1 MNSVEVSPELMVLFD
16 QLRTNAELHGYQYQY
31 LEFNQT
37 KHGTGRFYA
46 RGSLIR
52 QRRVH
57 RHFLTNGLYTE
68 IDIVAS
74 NPSIA
79 LTLVE
84 RLGYALPHLEMY
96 LANRDEFH
104 VHIYSHRDERFWSQ
118 TTQDGNVY
126 SPKLLVNSYL
136 NGSRQI
142 FRELVQTGPISEQLS
157 GLLRDLKRAAHIINS
172 EYAFVECDEQAHNVE
187 GSRVS
192 HVLLTVE
199 AYIVSRLIDYLYYR
213 GSIRKHG
220 EYYDCGYA
228 YDGLF
233 VPNEMGRDPQE
244 VAQQCSDYCQTMGF
258 HRIKLKA
265 KTMTP
270 HVLNVPRLMEYAVM
284 VPRLGTIVNRMK
296 AVIKYPTGR
305 GKTYRSIRYACYNF
319 DTVLIIVHRQTLAL
333 DLKKNYP
340 QFSCYLETEDDC
352 SRINADRQIICINS
366 LHRLASTINKY
377 KIVIVDEINSILRQI
392 VSMKM
397 NPISVKFFERIL
409 LKEELRVLCLD
420 ALVSFKEHEFLAK
433 YGNFQF
439 CVPTEVQVPRAKVT
453 IIENKKYLLTLAKR
467 DALSGIKLWIAHSMS
482 IEKMEGFLQS
492 LNIPYL
498 HVTKFTKDSISVE
511 DFRRYDIV
519 AFSPCID
526 AGVDI
531 TFFEEGVRMQ
541 HFDRGYGLFYT
552 GTTTPQQAVQMLGRD
567 RTCQDFRVCWFGTNT
582 DTVYENRSDFKEYV
596 KSRARLLQTY
606 QLTTYVDNEF
616 NVEVAEDFAFDVAFV
631 SNQTSLEC
639 NSKNYG
645 KNLKYYLA
653 VNGWSIEHPQL
664 DDEQVDESI
673 KRAEIEGIRNEYHSI
688 AHAPVDHNYAYE
700 DLSREATHAKLADS
714 IARAFNF
721 AASGPLRE
729 EFDNDDDFQA
739 ARQQQRADLLDCLNE
754 EGDAIAFDY
763 IKYYRTHR
771 SKLYAQRELIDIW
784 AELKPHPTFR
794 FELLEPS
801 FQEKIA
807 MLNVI
812 VRTMGFNKDRLVIP
826 KDRIRLDDK
835 AFLKA
840 LKGKK
845 ILTYIMDVAGL
856 YVLNSENTCEL
867 VSTIGNSEIEPCRF
881 YIDHSPF
888 KCHELGDKRMCDT
901 CFKEYRS
908 NYAHKCR
915 VPSGFYFQLVAGE
928 RLRFCLKC
936 RQVVRRNAVR
946 HRRRC
951 ANQ

>member
-1 MNSVEVSPELMVLFD
+1 MVMFD
-16 QLRTNAELHGYQYQY
+16 QLRTSEQLQGFQYQY
-31 LEFNQT
+31 LDFNQS
-37 KHGTGRFYA
+37 KYGTGRFYA

-57 RHFLTNGLYTE
+57 RHFLTNGLYSE

-96 LANRDEFH
+96 LANREEFH
-104 VHIYSHRDERFWSQ
+104 AHIYSHRDERFWSQ
-118 TTQDGNVY
+118 STQDGNIY

-157 GLLRDLKRAAHIINS
+157 GLLRDLKRAAHVINS
-172 EYAFVECDEQAHNVE
+172 EYSFVECDEQAHNVV

-199 AYIVSRLIDYLYYR
+199 AYLVSRLIEYLYYR
-213 GSIRKHG
+213 DVIQKKG

-233 VPNEMGRDPQE
+233 LPHQVGRDPNE
-244 VAQQCSDYCQTMGF
+244 VAAMCSQYCQTMGF

-265 KTMTP
+265 KMMSP
-270 HVLNVPRLMEYAVM
+270 HVLNIPRLMEFPVM
-284 VPRLGTIVNRMK
+284 VPRLGTIVNRHK

-319 DTVLIIVHRQTLAL
+319 ETVLIIVHRQTLAL

-352 SRINADRQIICINS
+352 SRINADKQIICINS
-366 LHRLASTINKY
+366 LHRLAATINKY

-409 LKEELRVLCLD
+409 LKDELRVLCLD
-420 ALVSFKEHEFLAK
+420 ALVSFKEEEFLAK

-439 CVPTEVQVPRAKVT
+439 CVPHEIQVPRAKVT
-453 IIENKKYLLTLAKR
+453 IIDNKKYLLTLAKQ
-467 DALSGIKLWIAHSMS
+467 DALSGVKLWIAHSMG

-492 LNIPYL
+492 LNLPYL
-498 HVTKFTKDSISVE
+498 HVTKFTKDTVSVE

-541 HFDRGYGLFYT
+541 HFERGYGLFFT

-567 RTCQDFRVCWFGTNT
+567 RTCQDFRVCWYGTNT
-582 DTVYENRSDFKEYV
+582 DTVFENRNEFKNYV

-616 NVEVAEDFAFDVAFV
+616 NVEVEEDFAFDVAYV
-631 SNQTSLEC
+631 SNQTSAEC

-653 VNGWSIEHPQL
+653 VNGWSINHPDL
-664 DDEQVDESI
+664 DEKEVDEGI
-673 KRAEIEGIRNEYHSI
+673 KRAEIEGIRNEYRSI
-688 AHAPVDHNYAYE
+688 ASAPVNHEFAYE
-700 DLSREATHAKLADS
+700 DLSRAATHARLADS

-721 AASGPLRE
+721 AASGPVPE
-729 EFDNDDDFQA
+729 EYETKEA
-739 ARQQQRADLLDCLNE
+739 YITARQQQRLDLLDCLNE
-754 EGDAIAFDY
+754 EGDAISFDY
-763 IKYYRTHR
+763 IKYYRENR
-771 SKLYAQRELIDIW
+771 LKLFAQRELIDIW
-784 AELKPHPTFR
+784 AGLKPHPTFR
-794 FELLEPS
+794 FEILEPS
-801 FQEKIA
+801 YQEKIA

-812 VRTMGFNKDRLVIP
+812 VRTMGFNNERLVIP
-826 KDRIRLDDK
+826 KDRIRIDDN
-835 AFLKA
+835 AFSKA

-845 ILTYIMDVAGL
+845 MLTYIMDVAGL
-856 YVLNSENTCEL
+856 YVLTSDQTCEL
-867 VSTIGNSEIEPCRF
+867 VSTIGNNDIEPCRF
-881 YIDHSPF
+881 HIENSPF
-888 KCHELGDKRMCDT
+888 SCHELGEKRICET

-908 NYAHKCR
+908 NYSHRCR
-915 VPSGFYFQLVAGE
+915 VPAGFYFQMVAGE

-936 RQVVRRNAVR
+936 RQAVRRNAVR